1 MAKNRKRKRGLTR
14 NKDRQGSYPADL
26 THLRADLEAASPKDR
41 KAKKAGKKRN
51 PVCLVHCCQEK
62 GDQVTSPDVFLS
74 LVSLQKVFSP
84 SL

>member
-26 THLRADLEAASPKDR
+26 THLRADDEAASPKDR

-51 PVCLVHCCQEK
+51 PLCLVHCCQEK
-62 GDQVTSPDVFLS
+62 GDQVASPDVFLFIS
-74 LVSLQKVFSP
+74 QFAKGV
-84 SL
+84 